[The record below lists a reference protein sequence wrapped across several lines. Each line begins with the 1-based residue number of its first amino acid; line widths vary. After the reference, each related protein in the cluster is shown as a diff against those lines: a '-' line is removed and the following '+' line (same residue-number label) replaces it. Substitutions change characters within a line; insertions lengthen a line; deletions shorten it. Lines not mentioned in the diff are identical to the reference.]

1 MATVALVTT
10 TEDILNGED
19 VDSDQTV
26 AVLAELGVHASRPVW
41 HDPAVDWAS
50 FDLLVL
56 RSPWDY
62 PERLDEFRSWLR
74 AVVSTSVVCN
84 PPDLIEWNLDKRY
97 VRALAAAGVPAVPTQ
112 FCERVD
118 EVRAALDAH
127 DGEVVV
133 KPTTSC
139 GARDTGRFAS
149 NDPAAAALAERIVAG
164 GRCVMV
170 QPFVASVAE
179 QGETAL
185 VYFDGEFSHAFSKG
199 PFLEQGGELIGGAYT
214 EVVAPVMATPAQVAV
229 ADQALAVAR
238 QHAGGELPLHG
249 RFDLIAGDAGEPMV
263 LEAELFEPS
272 LYLDMGSGAVNR
284 YAQAI
289 ALRARRAASQ
299 L

>member
-62 PERLDEFRSWLR
+62 P
-74 AVVSTSVVCN
+74 
-84 PPDLIEWNLDKRY
+84 
-97 VRALAAAGVPAVPTQ
+97 
-112 FCERVD
+112 ERVD